1 MDISEVIEALWFSK
15 VKVTGKRTN
24 FGDDKGLR
32 IEDPLF
38 ASILWTEEEYLPF
51 KEIAQ
56 RAGRVIKT

>member
-1 MDISEVIEALWFSK
+1 MDFSDVIEALWFSK

-38 ASILWTEEEYLPF
+38 ASILWTEGEY
-51 KEIAQ
+51 
-56 RAGRVIKT
+56 